1 MPHLLVAEDDPN
13 MGPLI
18 VENLRLAG
26 YDVVLATDGVEAK
39 RLFAAQRADLCIL
52 DVMLPG
58 RDGTQL
64 AREIREIDPSA
75 PFIFLTAKSTQMD
88 KTEGF
93 KAGCDDFIT
102 KPFDMGELLLRL
114 NAILERTKGPRLL
127 RDPLIAFGR
136 STLDPRERVLRVG
149 DQRMDLT
156 EKESRLLHVLVNH
169 LDRTVTRTELLE
181 RVWGKDDPYHSKS
194 MDVYL
199 TRIRKY
205 VRMDGTLALQ
215 TVHGCGYRLALA
227 PLVD

>member
-1 MPHLLVAEDDPN
+1 MGALL
-13 MGPLI
+13 

-26 YDVVLATDGVEAK
+26 YEVALATDGIEAK
-39 RLFAAQRADLCIL
+39 RLFAAYGADLCIL

-58 RDGTQL
+58 RDGTAL
-64 AREIREIDPSA
+64 AQEIREIDPSA

-93 KAGCDDFIT
+93 KAGCDDYIT

-114 NAILERTKGPRLL
+114 NAILERTRGPRLL

-136 STLDPRERVLRVG
+136 CTLDPRERVLRVS
-149 DQRMDLT
+149 DQRVDLT

-169 LDRTVTRTELLE
+169 LDRTVTRAELLE

-199 TRIRKY
+199 TRIRKHL
-205 VRMDGTLALQ
+205 RLDGTLTLQ
-215 TVHGCGYRLALA
+215 TVHGCGYRLSLA
-227 PLVD
+227 GPVER